1 MSGVG
6 EGRESFGLEDLLG
19 HLGVSKAQTLL
30 LCIQAHPGCG
40 TQFLAVCP

>member
-19 HLGVSKAQTLL
+19 HLGVSKTQTLL
-30 LCIQAHPGCG
+30 LCMAG
-40 TQFLAVCP
+40 L